1 MYELIRNAF
10 LYTKTDMICV
20 IMLFLVIIKIYGWR
34 KKDIFMKLYFS
45 IVVSSQFMVTAF
57 AIGHLADYGVL
68 RMNESIRY
76 FFAIISFVAF
86 GLTIFLWFIY
96 SGIFRESALISN
108 KTSYLYCAIPLFV
121 YFFIVIL
128 SCYIDG
134 FYYVS
139 ANGVFK
145 KGPYFELLFVIPAAY
160 MLFAGFALLRD
171 ALDKKNAQ
179 RRKRYGILAAFMIP
193 VFFGC
198 IIQNMLPETNM
209 LTLGVCIG
217 VLIAYMSLSVDEVAQ
232 EVIRKNI
239 ELEYSQAELRAALED
254 EKRQHNIV
262 GSLANIYVFMYYIH
276 MRMDEY
282 DEIKKIPLVSE
293 MAGDT
298 RSASEALN
306 RLFSNLPISNHIN
319 MMLEFTDLSTLDER
333 MGKNKYI
340 STEYRGKRKG
350 WCRARF
356 IEVDRD
362 ENGNLMYVL
371 FAVQDISDEK
381 QEIVELQDALN
392 YANKK
397 AYVDGLTGVKNVTA
411 YKEYTKELDKNIRS
425 GNEKFALALFDVNG
439 LKYVN
444 DNFGH
449 EKGNMLIID
458 SCRCICRAFKRSPVF
473 RIGGDE
479 FVVVVEGED
488 LDSIA
493 HCEDILKEQFEQINE
508 MYPDEYIASVAVGI
522 AEYDRKKYSCFDDIF
537 KRADE
542 IMYENK
548 QEIKSNHE
556 NAWMKR

>member
-1 MYELIRNAF
+1 MYALVREAF
-10 LYTKTDMICV
+10 LYTKTDIICV
-20 IMLFLVIIKIYGWR
+20 IMLFLVIVKIYGWR

-57 AIGHLADYGVL
+57 ALGHLSDYGVI
-68 RMNESIRY
+68 RMNESARY
-76 FFAIISFVAF
+76 FFAIISFVSL

-108 KTSYLYCAIPLFV
+108 KVSCLYCAIPLFV
-121 YFFIVIL
+121 YFIAIIL
-128 SCYIDG
+128 SCYIDS
-134 FYYVS
+134 FYSVS
-139 ANGVFK
+139 ADGVFK

-160 MLFAGFALLRD
+160 MIFSGAALLRD
-171 ALDKKNAQ
+171 ALYKKNAQ
-179 RRKRYGILAAFMIP
+179 RRKRYGILAAFMLP

-198 IIQNMLPETNM
+198 IIQNILPESNM

-217 VLIAYMSLSVDEVAQ
+217 VLIAYMNLSVDEVAQ

-239 ELEYSQAELRAALED
+239 ELEYSQAELRAALDD
-254 EKRQHNIV
+254 EKRQHNTV

-276 MRMDEY
+276 MRIDEY
-282 DEIKKIPLVSE
+282 DEIKKFPLVSE
-293 MAGDT
+293 TVGDT
-298 RSASEALN
+298 KSASEALN
-306 RLFSNLPISNHIN
+306 RIFSNLPVSKYIN
-319 MMLEFTDLSTLDER
+319 MMLEFTDLVTLDKR

-340 STEYRGKRKG
+340 STEYKGKRKG

-362 ENGNLMYVL
+362 ENGNLMHVL
-371 FAVQDISDEK
+371 FAVQDISSEK

-411 YKEYTKELDKNIRS
+411 YKEYTKEIDKKLRN
-425 GNEKFALALFDVNG
+425 GNAKFALALFDVNG

-458 SCRCICRAFKRSPVF
+458 SCRCICRTFKRSPVF

-488 LDSIA
+488 LNNIT
-493 HCEDILKEQFEQINE
+493 HCKNVLKEQFEQI
-508 MYPDEYIASVAVGI
+508 S
-522 AEYDRKKYSCFDDIF
+522 R
-537 KRADE
+537 
-542 IMYENK
+542 
-548 QEIKSNHE
+548 
-556 NAWMKR
+556 

>member
-1 MYELIRNAF
+1 MDTFVGKVL
-10 LYTKTDMICV
+10 LYTKTDIICV

-34 KKDIFMKLYFS
+34 KKDIFMKLYFL
-45 IVVSSQFMVTAF
+45 IVVSSQFMVTTF
-57 AIGHLADYGVL
+57 AIGHLSDYGVL
-68 RMNESIRY
+68 KMNESVRY
-76 FFAIISFVAF
+76 FFALISFATL

-108 KTSYLYCAIPLFV
+108 KVSCLYCAIPLFV
-121 YFFIVIL
+121 YFIVIIL
-128 SCYIDG
+128 SCCIDS
-134 FYYVS
+134 FYSVS

-145 KGPYFELLFVIPAAY
+145 KGPYFELLFAIPAAY
-160 MLFAGFALLRD
+160 MLFSGFALIRD
-171 ALDKKNAQ
+171 ALYKKNAQ

-198 IIQNMLPETNM
+198 IIQNMLPESNM

-217 VLIAYMSLSVDEVAQ
+217 VLIAYMNLSVDEVAQ

-239 ELEYSQAELRAALED
+239 ELEYSQAELRSALED
-254 EKRQHNIV
+254 EKRQHNTV

-276 MRMDEY
+276 MRIDEF
-282 DEIKKIPLVSE
+282 DEIKKFPFVSE
-293 MAGDT
+293 TVGDT
-298 RSASEALN
+298 KSASEALN
-306 RLFSNLPISNHIN
+306 RIFSNLPVSNYIN
-319 MMLEFTDLSTLDER
+319 MMLEFTDLSTLDKR

-340 STEYRGKRKG
+340 STEYKGKRKG

-362 ENGNLMYVL
+362 ENGNLMHVL
-371 FAVQDISDEK
+371 FAVQDISSEK

-397 AYVDGLTGVKNVTA
+397 AYVDSLTGVKNVTA
-411 YKEYTKELDKNIRS
+411 YKEYTKEIDKDIKS
-425 GNEKFALALFDVNG
+425 GNRKFALALFDVNG

-479 FVVVVEGED
+479 FVAVVEGED
-488 LDSIA
+488 LNNLSQ
-493 HCEDILKEQFEQINE
+493 CEDVLKEQFEQVNE

-522 AEYDRKKYSCFDDIF
+522 AEYDREKYDCFDDIF

-542 IMYENK
+542 TMYENK
-548 QEIKSNHE
+548 QEIKSKPE

>member
-34 KKDIFMKLYFS
+34 KKDIFMKLYFL

-76 FFAIISFVAF
+76 FFVIISFVAF

-96 SGIFRESALISN
+96 SGIFRESPLISN

-128 SCYIDG
+128 SCYIDS

-145 KGPYFELLFVIPAAY
+145 KGPYFEVLFVIPAAY

-198 IIQNMLPETNM
+198 IIQNMLPESNM

-276 MRMDEY
+276 MRIDEY
-282 DEIKKIPLVSE
+282 DEIKKNPLVSE

-319 MMLEFTDLSTLDER
+319 MMLEFTDLSTLDKR
-333 MGKNKYI
+333 M
-340 STEYRGKRKG
+340 
-350 WCRARF
+350 
-356 IEVDRD
+356 
-362 ENGNLMYVL
+362 
-371 FAVQDISDEK
+371 
-381 QEIVELQDALN
+381 
-392 YANKK
+392 
-397 AYVDGLTGVKNVTA
+397 
-411 YKEYTKELDKNIRS
+411 
-425 GNEKFALALFDVNG
+425 
-439 LKYVN
+439 
-444 DNFGH
+444 
-449 EKGNMLIID
+449 
-458 SCRCICRAFKRSPVF
+458 
-473 RIGGDE
+473 
-479 FVVVVEGED
+479 
-488 LDSIA
+488 
-493 HCEDILKEQFEQINE
+493 
-508 MYPDEYIASVAVGI
+508 
-522 AEYDRKKYSCFDDIF
+522 
-537 KRADE
+537 
-542 IMYENK
+542 
-548 QEIKSNHE
+548 
-556 NAWMKR
+556 